1 MKQTIREFARNEQG
15 LETVES
21 SIAVGLIV
29 AGLVLVLAGIGAW
42 VHRQVTDL
50 HANLSADVGSPDFR
64 AIAME
69 EPGAPYPLLNP
80 AGR

>member
-42 VHRQVTDL
+42 VRSQVTEL
-50 HANLSADVGSPDFR
+50 HADLSADVGSPDSR
-64 AIAME
+64 AIALKE
-69 EPGAPYPLLNP
+69 SAAPYSILNP